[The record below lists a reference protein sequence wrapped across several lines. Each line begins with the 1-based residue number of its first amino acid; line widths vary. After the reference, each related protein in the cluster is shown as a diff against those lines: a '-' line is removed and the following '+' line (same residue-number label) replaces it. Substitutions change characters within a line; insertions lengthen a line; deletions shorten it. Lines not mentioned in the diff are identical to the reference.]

1 MLDRLSHGELLQI
14 IEVSHR
20 CLAVESYDDL
30 RAIITTIENITSL
43 ERAVLCTVDA
53 REDGALEHY
62 VNHSFG
68 EEWGHLYTAHGFDRV
83 DPVLRHARLAQGT
96 IRWRDAFVGA
106 GEVQGASSQAS
117 AFFSEAAR
125 DFGLVDGIAYACR
138 SRTSQAQTIL
148 SLASREER
156 DSERAIE
163 LVSTVGPHLHEAYD
177 RLRQRD
183 RAAVGAAALPP
194 GTAGVA
200 LSPREKEILAWT
212 QDGKTYWEIGQII
225 GISQRTVK
233 YHFARIKAKLDVV
246 SVSHAVA
253 KAMRLG
259 LLD

>member
-30 RAIITTIENITSL
+30 RAIITTIEDITSL
-43 ERAVLCTVDA
+43 ERAVLCAVDA

-83 DPVLRHARLAQGT
+83 DPVLRHARQARGT
-96 IRWRDAFVGA
+96 IRWRDAYVGGA
-106 GEVQGASSQAS
+106 QDQGGGSRAS

-163 LVSTVGPHLHEAYD
+163 LVSSVGPHLHEAYD

-183 RAAVGAAALPP
+183 RDAAALPP
-194 GTAGVA
+194 PASVV